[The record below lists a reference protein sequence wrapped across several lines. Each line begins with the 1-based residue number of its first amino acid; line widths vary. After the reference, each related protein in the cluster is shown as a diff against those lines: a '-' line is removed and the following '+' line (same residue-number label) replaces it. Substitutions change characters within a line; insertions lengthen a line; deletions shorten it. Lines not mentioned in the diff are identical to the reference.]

1 VVVVV
6 VVVPCEDCTAVA
18 MRTWD
23 SCCCSRT
30 VVVVIVVVMMM
41 VGSCT
46 VEVGH
51 YAAVSLRQRLVDH
64 VAAETMVVS
73 AGVVVEQ
80 MGYHHLGRTCI
91 GKIDDS
97 DSSVMMM
104 LEDVW
109 MTVVVVASR
118 IGRMPSYGWEQQHY
132 HYHRSAWSATE
143 MVPMTVGKEVM
154 MMHSHS

>member
-1 VVVVV
+1 VVVVVV
-6 VVVPCEDCTAVA
+6 VVVPYEDCTAVA

-23 SCCCSRT
+23 SCCCNRT
-30 VVVVIVVVMMM
+30 VAAAVIVVVGIVVVVMMM

-64 VAAETMVVS
+64 VVAETMVVS
-73 AGVVVEQ
+73 AGVVVVEQ

-97 DSSVMMM
+97 DSSVMIVQ
-104 LEDVW
+104 EDVW

-118 IGRMPSYGWEQQHY
+118 IGRMPSYGWEQQQ
-132 HYHRSAWSATE
+132 
-143 MVPMTVGKEVM
+143 
-154 MMHSHS
+154 